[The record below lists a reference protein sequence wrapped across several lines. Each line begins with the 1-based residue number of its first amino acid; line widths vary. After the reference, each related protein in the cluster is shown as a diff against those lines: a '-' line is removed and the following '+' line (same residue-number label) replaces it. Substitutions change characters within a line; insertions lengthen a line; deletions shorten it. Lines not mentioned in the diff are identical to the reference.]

1 MNAPISP
8 KPGQAPAIPASPTTE
23 LRIGGFVGL
32 SGCDWPGELAA
43 TVFCQGCPWQC
54 RYCHNT
60 HLLPAD
66 RAGQIAWSSVLDFMR
81 SRVGLLDGLVFSG
94 GEPTLQQGLA
104 AAMRD
109 VRALGFRVGLH
120 TAGPYPERLTAVLPL
135 VDWVGFD
142 AKAPF
147 DDYPRVTGVTGSGE
161 RARDSLLRVLA
172 SGVAY
177 EVRTTVHPTLLDQTM
192 LHKLAGTLTDLGV
205 RRYALQAFR
214 GTGCQDGELLS
225 GATAPA
231 PGLPET
237 MRARFADMII
247 R

>member
-1 MNAPISP
+1 MPAP
-8 KPGQAPAIPASPTTE
+8 PGAE
-23 LRIGGFVGL
+23 LRIGGFVRL
-32 SGCDWPGELAA
+32 SSCDWPGELAA
-43 TVFCQGCPWQC
+43 TVFCQGCPWRC

-66 RAGQIAWSSVLDFMR
+66 PGQIPWPSVLDFMR
-81 SRVGLLDGLVFSG
+81 RRVGLLDGLVFSG

-104 AAMRD
+104 AAMRE

-120 TAGPYPERLTAVLPL
+120 TAGPYPERLAALLPL
-135 VDWVGFD
+135 IDWVGFD

-147 DDYPRVTGVTGSGE
+147 DDYARITSVPGSGA
-161 RARDSLLRVLA
+161 RARESLLLVLA

-177 EVRTTVHPTLLDQTM
+177 EVRTTVHPVLLDAAM

-205 RRYALQAFR
+205 RHYTLQAFR
-214 GTGCQDGELLS
+214 SAGCPDSELES
-225 GATAPA
+225 DATVPV
-231 PGLPET
+231 PGLPEAV
-237 MRARFADMII
+237 RARFGDFIV